1 MSCNVML
8 VGCNMSATQYV
19 SRDRSPRGL
28 RGLAQLVTVDR
39 VSHGMAPHDDVRRRF
54 RERGAN
60 PGVEAVEV
68 LLRGLTVTEA
78 AEKRAILRVFGLS
91 DLLVEHDDRI
101 QRAPEVVAPLT
112 LWIVVNIEIEVGDRG
127 ELQEVAKENEV
138 EAAEGNSV
146 FGFDLAELA
155 V

>member
-1 MSCNVML
+1 
-8 VGCNMSATQYV
+8 
-19 SRDRSPRGL
+19 
-28 RGLAQLVTVDR
+28 VTVDR

-60 PGVEAVEV
+60 PGVEAVDV
-68 LLRGLTVTEA
+68 LLHGLTATEA
-78 AEKRAILRVFGLS
+78 AEKCAILGVFGLS

-112 LWIVVNIEIEVGDRG
+112 LWIVVDIEIEVRDRG
-127 ELQEVAKENEV
+127 ELQEIAEENEV
-138 EAAEGNSV
+138 EGAEGDGV
-146 FGFDLAELA
+146 LGFDLAELT